1 MALAARHEHGASRA
15 ALALARIKGPFGL
28 RAEGIAALAGLAALG
43 ALAATAALS
52 PARAQPLAPPEAGR
66 ISDGPEAGRISDG
79 PEAGRISDGPEAG
92 RISDGQRAG
101 RIGAAPRVD
110 QMISGAPQ
118 QRQIVNPAP
127 ETHRIVNAAAA
138 ARNDGPGP
146 WTVVD
151 LGIARLEE
159 HCVAAARIALMEVA
173 RRHGADL
180 MRRTAWTVEVLGLN
194 HGLHDA
200 VIACT
205 YVATTKTR
213 AVLMLHSG
221 DGGGVEAMAIARA
234 VTQSFAHHS
243 DRITDE
249 WLNGL
254 DG

>member
-15 ALALARIKGPFGL
+15 ALALALARIKGPFGL

-52 PARAQPLAPPEAGR
+52 PARAQPLAP
-66 ISDGPEAGRISDG
+66 

-180 MRRTAWTVEVLGLN
+180 MRRTARTVEVLGLN

-213 AVLMLHSG
+213 AILILHSG

>member
-1 MALAARHEHGASRA
+1 
-15 ALALARIKGPFGL
+15 
-28 RAEGIAALAGLAALG
+28 
-43 ALAATAALS
+43 
-52 PARAQPLAPPEAGR
+52 
-66 ISDGPEAGRISDG
+66 
-79 PEAGRISDGPEAG
+79 
-92 RISDGQRAG
+92 
-101 RIGAAPRVD
+101 
-110 QMISGAPQ
+110 MISGAPQ